1 MKDFDKGGPGWA
13 AFGDYYAFTKKYWE
27 PPEVFTEEY
36 WDGFLADI
44 KSFIQKH
51 RAIDERYVEGLTVP
65 LIRRL
70 ERIERERRD
79 KANGIG

>member
-1 MKDFDKGGPGWA
+1 MKDFDKSGPGWA

-27 PPEVFTEEY
+27 PPEQFSEEY
-36 WDGFLADI
+36 WDGFEADMKAFI
-44 KSFIQKH
+44 KKH
-51 RAIDERYVEGLTVP
+51 KDLDHRYIEGLTVP

-70 ERIERERRD
+70 ERIEHERRD

>member
-1 MKDFDKGGPGWA
+1 MGMYDKGEPGWA
-13 AFGDYYAFTKKYWE
+13 LERDRYKLVQKYWE

-70 ERIERERRD
+70 ERIERERRS
-79 KANGIG
+79 